1 MWNDWWGLLAQS
13 VELKTWDHR
22 VPGLS
27 FILGSR
33 LCPWARHFVH
43 IAQQL
48 KSAMLRLRGAEIA
61 K

>member
-1 MWNDWWGLLAQS
+1 MYICLNVMFLFYIHVYDWWGLLAQS
-13 VELKTWDHR
+13 VELKTWDCR

-43 IAQQL
+43 IA
-48 KSAMLRLRGAEIA
+48 
-61 K
+61 